1 MQVTL
6 SDAGMP
12 GNVDFSEFVRWPVAE
27 CSDEGTPVQLLK
39 EGEGTGA
46 VVAVRRVN
54 ELDFYSLGA
63 KDLAEKVGLTLPK
76 SRAVVNHLALREDP
90 EFFKEIR
97 IGSMRHARYS
107 SNAIKKM
114 KGLCLESGGNW
125 FWRLSERVEFCGGQA
140 ARSRVSSAIS

>member
-1 MQVTL
+1 M
-6 SDAGMP
+6 
-12 GNVDFSEFVRWPVAE
+12 
-27 CSDEGTPVQLLK
+27 K

-76 SRAVVNHLALREDP
+76 SRAVVDHLALREDP

-97 IGSMRHARYS
+97 IGSMRHPRYS

-114 KGLCLESGGNW
+114 KDALKTESIDDIW
-125 FWRLSERVEFCGGQA
+125 ADYRVKQGA
-140 ARSRVSSAIS
+140 A